1 MSIRKFTLAIIAWS
15 TLGAMAW
22 AQTNIKRYDATA
34 QTDYGVVYNL
44 PRTVVEVEAIVVK
57 TSYTPGAYQP
67 WASKYLSVLSQPSA
81 IESYKIEGV
90 HLSVAGEPDPDKQYL
105 VAFEKKSLAPFVS
118 LGTGNI
124 IYNIN
129 GQEEYV
135 APQATTLPTFAE
147 PDRTLPS
154 LPREFSLATT
164 KGKQAELLASYLYE
178 VREHKANLLSGSLE
192 QMPKDGE
199 AIRIM
204 LERLEAEERRCLRL
218 FLGDTVHKAERHVWR
233 ITPEHDDMNERT
245 LFRFSPELG
254 ILKAESSNG
263 TPAQLS
269 IAITERAPELDDKE
283 LKKQSKLEGIIFNKP
298 GAGLVSLSLGGKQL
312 AKETL
317 PLTQVGSIQALS
329 KRMFNLKDSGNTAIY
344 FDPRTGAIL
353 KVVGE

>member
-1 MSIRKFTLAIIAWS
+1 MSIRKFTLAIIALS
-15 TLGAMAW
+15 AFGAFAS

-34 QTDYGVVYNL
+34 QTDYGVVYCL
-44 PRTVVEVEAIVVK
+44 PRTVVEVETIIVK
-57 TSYTPGAYQP
+57 TSYSPGAYQP
-67 WASKYLSVLSQPSA
+67 WASKYLSVLSHPNTTQ
-81 IESYKIEGV
+81 SYAIEGV
-90 HLSVAGEPDPDKQYL
+90 HLRVVGEPDPEKQYL

-118 LGTGNI
+118 LGAGNL

-135 APQATTLPTFAE
+135 APTPTALPTFAE
-147 PDRTLPS
+147 PDRTMPS

-164 KGKQAELLASYLYE
+164 KGKQAELLAGYLYE

-218 FLGDTVHKAERHVWR
+218 FLGDTVHKAERHLWR
-233 ITPEHDDMNERT
+233 ITPEHEDMNERM
-245 LFRFSPELG
+245 LFRFSDEQGLLPADCPSG
-254 ILKAESSNG
+254 M
-263 TPAQLS
+263 PAQLS